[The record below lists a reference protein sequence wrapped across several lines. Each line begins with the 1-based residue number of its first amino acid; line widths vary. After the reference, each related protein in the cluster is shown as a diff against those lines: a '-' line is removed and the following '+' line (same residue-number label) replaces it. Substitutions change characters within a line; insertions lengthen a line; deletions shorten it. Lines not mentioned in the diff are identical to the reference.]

1 MYFQEAF
8 RTMGCFTRFT
18 VQYHIHCRF
27 HPIWNQFKPKARL
40 SIALCYLSEWVRQ
53 NCQDTQMPSQWLY
66 THLQQLPRWA
76 RGKPM
81 DPYICVSDPAGLPTT
96 EAAVH
101 HTVFVT
107 SVLWP
112 CRVSVCTTAQPIPH
126 PGRKDPIL
134 GMSSMKDP
142 ASQIWYVKKGRKT
155 VS

>member
-1 MYFQEAF
+1 
-8 RTMGCFTRFT
+8 
-18 VQYHIHCRF
+18 
-27 HPIWNQFKPKARL
+27 
-40 SIALCYLSEWVRQ
+40 
-53 NCQDTQMPSQWLY
+53 
-66 THLQQLPRWA
+66 
-76 RGKPM
+76 M

-126 PGRKDPIL
+126 PAWKDPIL

-142 ASQIWYVKKGRKT
+142 ASTKLDCQNQMIQKQVPYR
-155 VS
+155 